1 MRYRQLV
8 PVGVLAIGLLV
19 AACGNSPSS
28 TSGAGTTSSPTQS
41 AAASGAKTATLKTE
55 STSLGTV
62 LANSAGHTLYYLSI
76 DTTSASKCTSSC
88 LTIWPLV
95 AGKPQAASG
104 MTISGTLSSFTRTDG
119 AVQATWNGHPL
130 YTYSGDTAA
139 GQTNGNGLNSFGG
152 LWHAVVLS
160 AAHGKPTP
168 APTSSSSGGGG
179 YGGYGG

>member
-19 AACGNSPSS
+19 AACGNSQGG
-28 TSGAGTTSSPTQS
+28 TSGAGSTASPTQT
-41 AAASGAKTATLKTE
+41 AVTSGPKTVMLKTE
-55 STSLGTV
+55 RTSLGTV

-76 DTTSASKCTSSC
+76 DSVNASKCSGSC
-88 LTIWPLV
+88 LSIWPLV
-95 AGKPQAASG
+95 AGKPQAAPG
-104 MTISGTLSSFTRTDG
+104 MSISGTLSSFKRTDG
-119 AVQATWNGHPL
+119 AIQATWNGHPL

-139 GQTNGNGLNSFGG
+139 GQVNGNGINSFGG

-168 APTSSSSGGGG
+168 SPTSSSSGGGG
-179 YGGYGG
+179 YGG